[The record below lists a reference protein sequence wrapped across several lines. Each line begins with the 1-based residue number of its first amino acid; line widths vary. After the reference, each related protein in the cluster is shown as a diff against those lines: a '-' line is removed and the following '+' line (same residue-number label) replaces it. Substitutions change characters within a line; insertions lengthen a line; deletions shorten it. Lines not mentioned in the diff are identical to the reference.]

1 MNLILIRHG
10 ETDWNR
16 IGRCQGV
23 ADIVLNENGKR
34 QAKELAESLKN
45 HDIKAVYSSHLKRA
59 FETAQEIAKHHN
71 LSVQVDPGLQENEPG
86 RS

>member
-34 QAKELAESLKN
+34 QARELAESLKN
-45 HDIKAVYSSHLKRA
+45 HDISAVYSSNLKER
-59 FETAQEIAKHHN
+59 TK
-71 LSVQVDPGLQENEPG
+71 LPG
-86 RS
+86 RLPNIITFQYGWTRTFRK